1 VSKSTK
7 KPDEKKPGDLNKSI
21 DTGLDQFGRFV
32 KLRWFR
38 LLIVSVI
45 LWYFV
50 ASIAPQLSLP
60 APGTIFQY
68 AFQIMFYMFA
78 IVIQFVALFWFL
90 GRPRLYWVMPGETG
104 VTFDDYKGNP
114 EVLEAARRIVLL
126 LRGTEEFKE
135 MGGQAVRGLLL
146 TGDPG
151 TGKSYLAQCMSTEA
165 GVPFAYAS
173 AASFRAMFIGMDVLM
188 IKRLYGK
195 ARRLAREYGACV
207 VFMDEIDAIGM
218 SRSQRGG
225 GTMAM
230 GGGIFGAMGGTGG
243 LNELLMQMDPPNIET
258 GWFKKI
264 LRILGLYHSRVQTQP
279 VLTVGA
285 SNIPESLD
293 PALLRP
299 GRFDRKIHVAAPT
312 DKYRGEVVEYYL
324 NKVKHDP
331 NISIASV
338 VQRLVEY
345 TPVAI
350 KHVINEA
357 VIIAHFDQRE
367 MITYRDLIEAQDVH
381 EFGLRQLAELTAIER
396 RRLAY
401 HESGHAVACYYLMER
416 HFPAFVT
423 LHKHGDLEGAAAFA
437 AWRQT
442 ETIVTRSREDILARI
457 QVALA
462 SRAAEELFLDV
473 SLSGVTGDLASATQ
487 LAASYVGMYGMDGTF
502 TSVLAFAGTPLEK
515 AVSVPKSAERI
526 EAVLQSQFKAVKRL
540 FQEHSEAL
548 MAVAESLIERDE
560 LVADEIKQLIDEADA
575 RHVNKI
581 VISQFEELLGTGNG
595 NGHSNGTNGN
605 GYALIGGHS
614 NDSNGSDNGNLI
626 EGPKTDSTTLPSA
639 DSERGNIPGMQT
651 RLDDDGLL
659 FYLEG

>member
-7 KPDEKKPGDLNKSI
+7 QPNDLNKSI

-32 KLRWFR
+32 KMRWFW
-38 LLIVSVI
+38 LLILSVI

-50 ASIAPQLSLP
+50 TSVAPQLSLP
-60 APGTIFQY
+60 APGMVFQY

-126 LRGTEEFKE
+126 LRGTEEFRE

-264 LRILGLYHSRVQTQP
+264 LRTLGLYHSRVQTQP

-312 DKYRGEVVEYYL
+312 DKYRGEVIEYYL
-324 NKVKHDP
+324 KKVKHDP
-331 NISIASV
+331 NISVSAL

-350 KHVINEA
+350 KHVVNEA
-357 VIIAHFDQRE
+357 VIIAHFDDRDQ
-367 MITYRDLIEAQDVH
+367 ITYKDLIEAQDVH
-381 EFGLRQLAELTAIER
+381 EFGLRQLSELTPIDR
-396 RRLAY
+396 RRIAY
-401 HESGHAVACYYLMER
+401 HEAGHTVASYYLLER
-416 HFPAFVT
+416 YFPAYVT
-423 LHKHGDLEGAAAFA
+423 IHQRSDLEGAAAFA
-437 AWRQT
+437 LPRPK
-442 ETIVTRSREDILARI
+442 ETIKTLSREDILARM
-457 QVALA
+457 QVSLA
-462 SRAAEELFLDV
+462 ARASEELFLD
-473 SLSGVTGDLASATQ
+473 LNMSGVTSDFESATR
-487 LAASYVGMYGMDGTF
+487 LATNYVGLYGMDGTI
-502 TSVLAFAGTPLEK
+502 TSYAPFIGLGGSPAG
-515 AVSVPKSAERI
+515 VPKLADRV
-526 EAVLQSQFKAVKRL
+526 EAVLQSQMKAVKRL
-540 FQEHSEAL
+540 LQEHSEAL
-548 MAVAESLIERDE
+548 IAVAEALIERDE
-560 LVADEIKQLIDEADA
+560 LIADEIKQLIDEADA
-575 RHVNKI
+575 RRVNRF
-581 VISQFEELLGTGNG
+581 VISEFEELLGTSNG
-595 NGHSNGTNGN
+595 NGHSNGTNGS

-614 NDSNGSDNGNLI
+614 NSDGNGNFI
-626 EGPKTDSTTLPSA
+626 EAPRVDATSVPSV
-639 DSERGNIPGMQT
+639 DGEMGNVPGIHT
-651 RLDDDGLL
+651 PLDDDGLL
-659 FYLEG
+659 FHLEG

>member
-1 VSKSTK
+1 MSEKSKTQREEL
-7 KPDEKKPGDLNKSI
+7 DRSI
-21 DTGLDQFGRFV
+21 DIGMDQFGRFA
-32 KLRWFR
+32 KRRWIWLV
-38 LLIVSVI
+38 LLSLV
-45 LWYFV
+45 LWYFFFTML
-50 ASIAPQLSLP
+50 PQLSAP
-60 APGTIFQY
+60 SPGTVLTY
-68 AFQIMFYMFA
+68 VFQIGFAVMF
-78 IVIQFVALFWFL
+78 IIIQFGALFWFL

-104 VTFDDYKGNP
+104 VSFDDYKGNP

-126 LRGTEEFKE
+126 LRGTAEFKE

-173 AASFRAMFIGMDVLM
+173 AASFQAMFIGMDVLM
-188 IKRLYGK
+188 IKRLYNK

-285 SNIPESLD
+285 SNIPESLN

-331 NISIASV
+331 NISIAAV

-381 EFGLRQLAELTAIER
+381 EF
-396 RRLAY
+396 
-401 HESGHAVACYYLMER
+401 
-416 HFPAFVT
+416 
-423 LHKHGDLEGAAAFA
+423 
-437 AWRQT
+437 
-442 ETIVTRSREDILARI
+442 
-457 QVALA
+457 
-462 SRAAEELFLDV
+462 
-473 SLSGVTGDLASATQ
+473 
-487 LAASYVGMYGMDGTF
+487 
-502 TSVLAFAGTPLEK
+502 
-515 AVSVPKSAERI
+515 
-526 EAVLQSQFKAVKRL
+526 
-540 FQEHSEAL
+540 
-548 MAVAESLIERDE
+548 
-560 LVADEIKQLIDEADA
+560 
-575 RHVNKI
+575 
-581 VISQFEELLGTGNG
+581 
-595 NGHSNGTNGN
+595 
-605 GYALIGGHS
+605 
-614 NDSNGSDNGNLI
+614 
-626 EGPKTDSTTLPSA
+626 
-639 DSERGNIPGMQT
+639 
-651 RLDDDGLL
+651 
-659 FYLEG
+659 